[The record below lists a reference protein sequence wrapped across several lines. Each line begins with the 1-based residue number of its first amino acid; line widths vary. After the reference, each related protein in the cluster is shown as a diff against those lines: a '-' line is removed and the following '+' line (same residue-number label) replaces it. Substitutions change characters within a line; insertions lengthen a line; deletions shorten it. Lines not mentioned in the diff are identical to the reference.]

1 MLRFETM
8 KLRYVTALPLLL
20 LASCTPSIKQSTIR
34 AEAAADRAKRSATLA
49 EQSADQALKAS
60 ARALIA
66 ADQAQDAVRR
76 ANDAVARVGSEP
88 LHGFV
93 PGELLEKPTEG
104 SLLRWCLMGPPDV
117 VPSDM
122 TIIDVHAPR
131 SKFWVYEIFDSKSDC
146 HGGLRKYHRLFV
158 RSMEKD
164 APFKAFCAACAN
176 EADDDEN

>member
-1 MLRFETM
+1 MLRFETI
-8 KLRYVTALPLLL
+8 KLRYATALTLFLLT
-20 LASCTPSIKQSTIR
+20 SCTPSIKQSTTR
-34 AEAAADRAKRSATLA
+34 AEAAAERAKRSATIA

-66 ADQAQDAVRR
+66 ADQALDAVRR

-104 SLLRWCLMGPPDV
+104 SLLRWCLMGPPEVMADRQWV
-117 VPSDM
+117 DF
-122 TIIDVHAPR
+122 HAPR
-131 SKFWVYEIFDSKSDC
+131 SKFSVYEIFDSKSDC
-146 HGGLRKYHRLFV
+146 RDGLRKYHREFV
-158 RSMEKD
+158 RDFDKSV
-164 APFKAFCAACAN
+164 PPKAFCAARAN

>member
-1 MLRFETM
+1 M
-8 KLRYVTALPLLL
+8 KLPYTALALLL
-20 LASCTPSIKQSTIR
+20 LACCTPSIKQSTIR
-34 AEAAADRAKRSATLA
+34 AEAAADRARRSATLA

-122 TIIDVHAPR
+122 TIIDFRAPR
-131 SKFWVYEIFDSKSDC
+131 SRFWVSEIFDSKSDC
-146 HGGLRKYHRLFV
+146 REMLRKSQRQFV
-158 RSMEKD
+158 HDLGKGVPFRS
-164 APFKAFCAACAN
+164 FCAACAN
-176 EADDDEN
+176 EADDDED

>member
-1 MLRFETM
+1 M
-8 KLRYVTALPLLL
+8 KLRYTVPLALLMLV
-20 LASCTPSIKQSTIR
+20 SCTPSIKQSTTR
-34 AEAAADRAKRSATLA
+34 AEAAADRAKRSATIA
-49 EQSADQALKAS
+49 EQSADQASKAS

-66 ADQAQDAVRR
+66 ADQAVEAVRR

-131 SKFWVYEIFDSKSDC
+131 SRFWVSEIFDSKSDC
-146 HGGLRKYHRLFV
+146 HDGLRKYHREFV
-158 RSMEKD
+158 HEIGKSS
-164 APFKAFCAACAN
+164 PFRAFCAACAN